1 MDHTVDYSC
10 IWIYTKILSLHSKI
24 FRSIEQHSLHPGSEY
39 QGRARGQRTQMARGA
54 PQAHGRGGGGPRGG
68 QPRTGHHHFKITK
81 RFSSTGSQCFV
92 MVGHQ
97 SCEDLLRQQ
106 VATVSAHE
114 PEEDHKSSS
123 LKPCEWVVENRCTL
137 LIRYLEKD
145 RDKIERSEDQ
155 GCWSCNDE
163 TVRWAPTTRPWATAA
178 CATATSTW
186 PSTPTCARSTRS
198 STWWPTT
205 ASCPARSTAGTRSS
219 WGWGT

>member
-92 MVGHQ
+92 MVGR
-97 SCEDLLRQQ
+97 SKLRGPASAAGSHSVGPRARGRSQILIFK
-106 VATVSAHE
+106 TLRVSGR
-114 PEEDHKSSS
+114 KSLYSIDPIS
-123 LKPCEWVVENRCTL
+123 
-137 LIRYLEKD
+137 
-145 RDKIERSEDQ
+145 
-155 GCWSCNDE
+155 
-163 TVRWAPTTRPWATAA
+163 
-178 CATATSTW
+178 
-186 PSTPTCARSTRS
+186 
-198 STWWPTT
+198 
-205 ASCPARSTAGTRSS
+205 
-219 WGWGT
+219 